1 MPIFIVFS
9 GRLNGFSN
17 AGKCWD
23 FDSLKV
29 VKQSGSANSSNLPSL
44 ESGSPFLESE
54 YLAKLNR
61 LSLTKKLIEDI
72 TLLRGLPRGMT
83 PRDFVGRNIEVAVVH
98 QTYDFK
104 NKKGEQVSGHNFY
117 ITELTKYT

>member
-9 GRLNGFSN
+9 GKLNGFSN

-29 VKQSGSANSSNLPSL
+29 VKQSGFTSLGSGLP
-44 ESGSPFLESE
+44 LESE
-54 YLAKLNR
+54 YLAKTNR

-72 TLLRGLPRGMT
+72 SLLRGLPRGMT

-98 QTYDFK
+98 QTYDFT
-104 NKKGEQVSGHNFY
+104 NKKGEQISGNNFY